1 MVLENLKNYPCK
13 DTVSE
18 LTEGFLNGFKLHY
31 ASPRFHRESS
41 NLVSASLHTDELKA
55 KVQKEIDLGRIVDP
69 FQTLPID
76 TLQISPKS
84 DGKSWMMITPLSYSE
99 GRRVNDFIDPDLCT
113 VRYTS
118 FDNVVGMIS
127 KLGKKAELGVID
139 IKSAFRLLRV
149 HPDDFE
155 LLGIQ
160 IDGEYYIDRCL
171 PMGCS
176 ISCKMFNQ
184 FSTFLHWLVE
194 KKSGSRIWITIW
206 MILLLLEKKIETIA
220 KC

>member
-1 MVLENLKNYPCK
+1 M
-13 DTVSE
+13 
-18 LTEGFLNGFKLHY
+18 
-31 ASPRFHRESS
+31 
-41 NLVSASLHTDELKA
+41 
-55 KVQKEIDLGRIVDP
+55 
-69 FQTLPID
+69 
-76 TLQISPKS
+76 
-84 DGKSWMMITPLSYSE
+84 
-99 GRRVNDFIDPDLCT
+99 
-113 VRYTS
+113 
-118 FDNVVGMIS
+118 
-127 KLGKKAELGVID
+127 
-139 IKSAFRLLRV
+139 RV